1 MPSAGIYFLDMGMPV
16 EVGGSP
22 RRAFLCIQM
31 HTNAY
36 KYHHAVA
43 RSMTGLAAGGLA
55 RRPAARSITGLAAD
69 SSILISAYKL
79 YLFSI

>member
-1 MPSAGIYFLDMGMPV
+1 
-16 EVGGSP
+16 
-22 RRAFLCIQM
+22 M

-55 RRPAARSITGLAAD
+55 RGPAARSMTGLRAARIPLYD
-69 SSILISAYKL
+69 WAEGSCMFILKVHTSYIYSEL
-79 YLFSI
+79 NSN